1 MTFKLS
7 KRSLDR
13 LTGVNEKMVSV
24 VKRAIEISEVDFMVV
39 EGVRTLKRQEE
50 LYAQGRTK
58 PGKIVTW
65 TMKSKH
71 IDGLAVDIAPV
82 NPDGSINWNDLKKFD
97 KMADAMFLAS
107 KELGITIR
115 HGADWDMDGIRR
127 EKGETDSPHFEL
139 V

>member
-1 MTFKLS
+1 MFKLS
-7 KRSLDR
+7 QRSLNR
-13 LTGVNEKMVSV
+13 LVGVNENLVNV

-39 EGVRTLKRQEE
+39 EGLRTKQRQDE

-58 PGKIVTW
+58 PGKVVTW

-71 IDGLAVDIAPV
+71 IDGLAVDIAPC
-82 NPDGSINWNDLKKFD
+82 NKDGSINWNDLKMFD
-97 KMADAMFLAS
+97 KMADAMFKAAE
-107 KELGITIR
+107 ELGVKIR
-115 HGADWDMDGIRR
+115 WGRDWDMDGTSG

>member
-1 MTFKLS
+1 MFKLS
-7 KRSLDR
+7 QRSLNR
-13 LTGVNEKMVSV
+13 LVGVNENLVNV

-39 EGVRTLKRQEE
+39 EGLRTKQRQEE

-58 PGKIVTW
+58 PGKVVTW

-71 IDGLAVDIAPV
+71 IDGLAVDIAPC
-82 NPDGSINWNDLKKFD
+82 NKDGSINWNDLKMFD
-97 KMADAMFLAS
+97 KMADAVFKAAEEIGV
-107 KELGITIR
+107 KIR
-115 HGADWDMDGIRR
+115 WGRDWDMDCIRG

>member
-1 MTFKLS
+1 MFKLS
-7 KRSLDR
+7 QRSLSR
-13 LTGVNEKMVSV
+13 LVGVNEDLVSV

-39 EGVRTLKRQEE
+39 EGIRTKQRQEE

-58 PGKIVTW
+58 PGKVVTW

-71 IDGLAVDIAPV
+71 IDGLAVDIAPC
-82 NPDGSINWNDLKKFD
+82 NKDGSINWNDLKMFD
-97 KMADAMFLAS
+97 KMADAMFKAA
-107 KELGITIR
+107 KELNINIR
-115 HGADWDMDGIRR
+115 WGRDWDMDGIRG

>member
-1 MTFKLS
+1 MFKLS
-7 KRSLDR
+7 QRSLSR
-13 LTGVNEKMVSV
+13 LVGVNEDLVSV

-39 EGVRTLKRQEE
+39 EGLRTKQRQEE

-58 PGKIVTW
+58 PGRIVTW

-71 IDGLAVDIAPV
+71 IDGLAVDIAPC
-82 NPDGSINWNDLKKFD
+82 NKDGSINWNDLKMFD
-97 KMADAMFLAS
+97 KMADAMFKAA
-107 KELGITIR
+107 KELNISIR
-115 HGADWDMDGIRR
+115 WGRDWDMDGIRG

>member
-1 MTFKLS
+1 MFKLS
-7 KRSLDR
+7 QRSLSR
-13 LTGVNEKMVSV
+13 LVGVNDNLVKV

-39 EGVRTLKRQEE
+39 EGLRTKQRQEE

-71 IDGLAVDIAPV
+71 IEGLAVDIAPC
-82 NPDGSINWNDLKKFD
+82 NKDGSINWNDLNMFD
-97 KMADAMFLAS
+97 KMADAMFKAA
-107 KELGITIR
+107 KELNINIR
-115 HGADWDMDGIRR
+115 HGADWNMNGVKR

>member
-1 MTFKLS
+1 MFKLS
-7 KRSLDR
+7 QRSLNR
-13 LTGVNEKMVSV
+13 LVGVNEDLVSI

-39 EGVRTLKRQEE
+39 EGLRTKQRQEE
-50 LYAQGRTK
+50 LYSQGRTK

-71 IDGLAVDIAPV
+71 IDGLAVDIAPC
-82 NPDGSINWNDLKKFD
+82 NKDGSINWNDLKMFD
-97 KMADAMFLAS
+97 KMADAMFKAA
-107 KELGITIR
+107 KELNVNIR
-115 HGADWDMDGIRR
+115 WGRDWDMDGIRG

>member
-13 LTGVNEKMVSV
+13 LVGVNEKMVAI

-39 EGVRTLKRQEE
+39 EGLRTLKRQEE

-71 IDGLAVDIAPV
+71 IEGLAVDIAPI
-82 NPDGSINWNDLKKFD
+82 NSDGQIAWNDLKKFD
-97 KMADAMFLAS
+97 KMAEAMFKAS
-107 KELGITIR
+107 KELNINIR
-115 HGADWDMDGIRR
+115 WGRDWDMDGIRG

>member
-1 MTFKLS
+1 MFKLS
-7 KRSLDR
+7 QRSLSR
-13 LTGVNEKMVSV
+13 LVGVNDNLVKV

-39 EGVRTLKRQEE
+39 DGLRTKQRQEE

-58 PGKIVTW
+58 PGKVVTW

-71 IDGLAVDIAPV
+71 IEGLAVDIAPC
-82 NPDGSINWNDLKKFD
+82 NKDGSINWNGLKMFD
-97 KMADAMFLAS
+97 KMADAMFKAA
-107 KELGITIR
+107 KELNINIR
-115 HGADWDMDGIRR
+115 HGADWNMNGVKR

>member
-7 KRSLDR
+7 KRSFDR
-13 LTGVNEKMVSV
+13 LIGVNEKMVSV

-39 EGVRTLKRQEE
+39 EGIRTKQRQEE

-71 IDGLAVDIAPV
+71 IEGLAVDIAPC
-82 NPDGSINWNDLKKFD
+82 NKDGSINWNDLKMFD
-97 KMADAMFLAS
+97 KMADAMFKAA
-107 KELGITIR
+107 KELNINIR
-115 HGADWDMDGIRR
+115 HGADWNMNGVKR

>member
-7 KRSLDR
+7 KRSFDR
-13 LTGVNEKMVSV
+13 LIGVNEKMVSV

-39 EGVRTLKRQEE
+39 EGIRTLKRQEE

-71 IDGLAVDIAPV
+71 IEGFAVDIAPV
-82 NPDGSINWNDLKKFD
+82 NPDGSINWNDIKRFD
-97 KMADAMFLAS
+97 KMADAMFRAA
-107 KELGITIR
+107 KELNIKIR
-115 HGADWDMDGIRR
+115 WGANWDQDENIR

>member
-7 KRSLDR
+7 KRSFDR
-13 LTGVNEKMVSV
+13 LIGVNEKMVSV

-39 EGVRTLKRQEE
+39 EGVRTLNRQEE

-71 IDGLAVDIAPV
+71 IEGFAVDIAPV
-82 NPDGSINWNDLKKFD
+82 NPDGSINWNDIKKFD
-97 KMADAMFLAS
+97 KMADAMFRAA
-107 KELGITIR
+107 KELNIKIR
-115 HGADWDMDGIRR
+115 WGANWDQDENIR

>member
-7 KRSLDR
+7 KRSFDR
-13 LTGVNEKMVSV
+13 LIGVNEKMVSV

-39 EGVRTLKRQEE
+39 EGLRTKQRQEE

-71 IDGLAVDIAPV
+71 IEGLAVDIAPC
-82 NPDGSINWNDLKKFD
+82 NKDGSINWNDLKMFD
-97 KMADAMFLAS
+97 KMADAMFKAA
-107 KELGITIR
+107 KELNINIR
-115 HGADWDMDGIRR
+115 HGADWNMNGVKR

>member
-1 MTFKLS
+1 MNFKLS
-7 KRSLDR
+7 KRSLER
-13 LTGVNEKMVSV
+13 LVGVNDKMASV

-39 EGVRTLKRQEE
+39 EGLRTKQRQEE

-58 PGKIVTW
+58 PGKVVTW

-71 IDGLAVDIAPV
+71 IDGLAVDIAPC
-82 NPDGSINWNDLKKFD
+82 NPDGSINWNDLKMFD
-97 KMADAMFLAS
+97 KMAEAMFKAS
-107 KELGITIR
+107 KDLNIKIR
-115 HGADWDMDGIRR
+115 WGANWDQDENIR